1 MDMKAIN
8 HTMFQKLTDFIGES
22 AEVSTDLG
30 RKKMLVHRG
39 VLREVY
45 PQVFVLDVPAED
57 GSSRHLS
64 FNYVDIFTGTIRLV
78 LFKNGKAYQFAKANK

>member
-8 HTMFQKLTDFIGES
+8 HTMFEKLTAFIGEH

-30 RKKMLVHRG
+30 RKKMVVHRG

-45 PQVFVLDVPAED
+45 PQVFILDVPKEE
-57 GSSRHLS
+57 GGSRHLS

-78 LFKNGKAYQFAKANK
+78 LFKDGKAYQFAKASK